1 MKILFLYGPNLDML
15 GRREPQIYGDM
26 TLKELNK
33 YTKKMLKGRAAV
45 SFYQTN
51 SEEKLIK
58 KIHRANRFDGVV
70 INAGALSHYSYA
82 LYDAIRCVNTP
93 FAEAHI
99 SDITAREDFRK
110 VSVIEP
116 ACVFSVSGKGK
127 DSGVLAANYLIDRAK

>member
-15 GRREPQIYGDM
+15 GKREPSVYGNM

-33 YTKKMLKGRAAV
+33 YTKRQLKGEAKTC
-45 SFYQTN
+45 FYQTN

-58 KIHRANRFDGVV
+58 KIHRAGRYDGVV
-70 INAGALSHYSYA
+70 INAGALTHYSYA
-82 LYDAIRCVNTP
+82 LYDAIKCVDTP

-99 SDITAREDFRK
+99 SDIFSREDFRK
-110 VSVIEP
+110 TSVIAP

-127 DSGVLAANYLIDRAK
+127 DSGVLAARELIK